1 MSSADPYGVAMWPAP
16 PGVGLWTPDL
26 FVSVNLILVTCLYLW
41 AARRAG
47 SRMGSPWPRLRT
59 LAFVAA
65 MALLALAYLGPFT
78 TWAHLMFWPHMAQ
91 HLIVMMLAAPFIVL
105 SSPVRLTFLSLG
117 DAGRRRLVRI
127 MRSAP
132 ATVLTN
138 PYVTWVLF
146 AAVLLGVHLTPVMQ
160 WVITDHDAMEFVERP
175 LYLVVSLLFY
185 YPLIGTDLIARRP
198 APGLRLLSLGLMMI
212 PETVLGMVIH
222 FAPVPLYPAY
232 VESGAALG
240 FDPLADQKFSG
251 AMMWAIAMVL
261 DGFWMMVAALEW
273 WRDQETLTR
282 RLERSEARALADGVQ
297 ATSSSSTGT
306 AEPRPDRPRS

>member
-1 MSSADPYGVAMWPAP
+1 
-16 PGVGLWTPDL
+16 
-26 FVSVNLILVTCLYLW
+26 
-41 AARRAG
+41 
-47 SRMGSPWPRLRT
+47 
-59 LAFVAA
+59 
-65 MALLALAYLGPFT
+65 
-78 TWAHLMFWPHMAQ
+78 
-91 HLIVMMLAAPFIVL
+91 
-105 SSPVRLTFLSLG
+105 
-117 DAGRRRLVRI
+117 
-127 MRSAP
+127 
-132 ATVLTN
+132 
-138 PYVTWVLF
+138 
-146 AAVLLGVHLTPVMQ
+146 
-160 WVITDHDAMEFVERP
+160 
-175 LYLVVSLLFY
+175 
-185 YPLIGTDLIARRP
+185 
-198 APGLRLLSLGLMMI
+198 MMI